1 MSNSDTVRA
10 FIAAWEARALDD
22 ILALM
27 TPDARWLNV
36 GLPESV
42 GIDAIRAAI
51 APFVQQASSVRWTVH
66 HIAETPSGA
75 VLTERTDVFEMGGKT
90 LTAPVMGVFEFRDG
104 KIAAWRDYFDLPG
117 FQKQMG

>member
-1 MSNSDTVRA
+1 MSNSDIVRA
-10 FIAAWEARALDD
+10 FIAAWEARSLDD

-42 GIDAIRAAI
+42 GLEAIRAAV
-51 APFVQQASSVRWTVH
+51 APFVNQASAIRWTVH
-66 HIAETPSGA
+66 HIAETETGA

-90 LTAPVMGVFEFRDG
+90 LSAPVMGVFEFRDG

-117 FQKQMG
+117 FQKQMA